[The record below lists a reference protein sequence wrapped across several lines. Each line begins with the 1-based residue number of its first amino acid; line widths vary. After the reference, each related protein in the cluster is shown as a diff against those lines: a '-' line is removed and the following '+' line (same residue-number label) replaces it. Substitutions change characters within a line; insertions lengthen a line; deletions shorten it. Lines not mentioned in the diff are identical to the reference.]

1 MGQQRGGTPV
11 TGGRTA
17 ARRARLA
24 GTAIGVAAIGVATRG
39 ARLAGTAIGV
49 AAIGALAGC
58 GGSAGS
64 ASGSSTPAAHATAST
79 ARAAAAAT
87 ASGAGAAT
95 TSAAAFTPIVE
106 PFDPG
111 HPATSKPAPASCGGQ
126 SSTLAIEQCYEART
140 ENADAAIDAVQLA
153 RYQSGS
159 QAQRAAIAAGDSAW
173 LSARQPVCAK
183 AFHSGGTIDGIGT
196 AGCLLSEST
205 ARLDALKGIAPPEAV
220 LKSTD
225 NTDPSALSWYTTP
238 EGSRIA
244 MTDTQGDSTGGVI
257 IAWVVIGGADG
268 FLVNPAQFSYV
279 DGSFT
284 DQGKVQAPNPA
295 GHRVSPGAEYQFDI
309 DYSHVSADPHAG
321 QDTGGWVY
329 APGTPVAVWR

>member
-24 GTAIGVAAIGVATRG
+24 GTAIGVATRG

-58 GGSAGS
+58 GGPGC
-64 ASGSSTPAAHATAST
+64 AAQATAST

-111 HPATSKPAPASCGGQ
+111 HPATSKPAPASCGQ